1 MPSEEEAAGTEFG
14 VNLASLHNAIGTV
27 QGASDTISFSV
38 EQIEVRMQNLSAY
51 WHSPAFTSF
60 EEVHTW
66 FHRASTD
73 LTDLLTEL
81 ISRMQT
87 AYENY
92 SSAEWTNTKNMTPSG
107 GAS

>member
-1 MPSEEEAAGTEFG
+1 MPSEAEAAGTEFG
-14 VNLASLHNAIGTV
+14 VNLASLLIAIGSV
-27 QGASDTISFSV
+27 QCASDTISFSLYLF
-38 EQIEVRMQNLSAY
+38 EVRMQNLSAY
-51 WHSPAFTSF
+51 WHRPAFSSF

-92 SSAEWTNTKNMTPSG
+92 SSAEWTTP
-107 GAS
+107 